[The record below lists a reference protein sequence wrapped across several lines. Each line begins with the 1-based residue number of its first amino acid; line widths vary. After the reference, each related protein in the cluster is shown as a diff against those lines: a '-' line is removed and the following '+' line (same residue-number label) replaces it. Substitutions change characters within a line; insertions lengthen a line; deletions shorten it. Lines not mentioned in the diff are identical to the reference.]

1 MQTAVVMKP
10 VSQFAEP
17 AFVQTTESLDRMAAF
32 MELIASRAYDIFE
45 NRGRK
50 HGNDLE
56 DWRHA
61 EEELFHTAHVHL
73 DESNDALS
81 LNAEVAGFSC
91 EDLEV
96 SVEPRRVTITGRR
109 ASNGITTRKV
119 IYCDACADRI
129 FRALRLP
136 VEIDPKK
143 ASAVLKDGILQVALP
158 KASPTLT
165 VEIRTLSIV
174 RAEDARLWT
183 ESLAK
188 LFRRS
193 E

>member
-1 MQTAVVMKP
+1 MQTAVVLKP

-17 AFVQTTESLDRMAAF
+17 AFVQTTETLDRMAAV

-45 NRGRK
+45 NRGRQ
-50 HGNDLE
+50 HGDDLA
-56 DWRHA
+56 DWLRA

-73 DESNDALS
+73 HESNDALS

-96 SVEPRRVTITGRR
+96 SVEPHRVSITGRR
-109 ASNGITTRKV
+109 ASNGITSRKV
-119 IYCDACADRI
+119 IYSDACADRI
-129 FRALRLP
+129 FRALPLP

-143 ASAVLKDGILQVALP
+143 ATAFLKDGILQVALP

-165 VEIRTLSIV
+165 VEIRTFSIV

>member
-1 MQTAVVMKP
+1 MQSAVVMKP
-10 VSQFAEP
+10 IPQLAEP
-17 AFVQTTESLDRMAAF
+17 ASVRTGEALDQMAAF
-32 MELIASRAYDIFE
+32 TELIARRAFAIFE
-45 NRGRK
+45 KRGRN
-50 HGNDLE
+50 HGNDLK
-56 DWRHA
+56 DWFRA
-61 EEELFHTAHVHL
+61 EEELFHSVHVQL
-73 DESNDALS
+73 YESNDLLS
-81 LNAEVAGFSC
+81 FNAEVAGFSC

-129 FRALRLP
+129 FRALPLP

-143 ASAVLKDGILQVALP
+143 ATAVLKDGILQVALP

-165 VEIRTLSIV
+165 VEIGTLSIV

-188 LFRRS
+188 LFRRI